1 MRTYK
6 DKQNN
11 LHVLDSDY
19 FEYLL
24 PSGCVQITDDEA
36 QLIIDSKKAINVA
49 IPSISPRQI
58 RQALTAAGLR
68 EAVEAGV
75 AAGSQDLKDWWEFSD
90 SFERLHPEVIA
101 FGVSLKKSDKELNDL
116 WALGASL

>member
-1 MRTYK
+1 MYYK
-6 DKQNN
+6 DQQNN
-11 LHVLDSDY
+11 LHVLESSD

-24 PSGCVQITDDEA
+24 PAGCVQITDDEA
-36 QLIIDSKKAINVA
+36 QLIIDSSKKAIDVS

-68 EAVEAGV
+68 QAVEDGV

-101 FGVSLKKSDKELNDL
+101 FGVSLKKSDAELDAL
-116 WALGASL
+116 WALGDSL